1 MPSFLKRL
9 TRKRRRQFRHV
20 LIAVGVGLVFALIT
34 YFVQPFSSTQWR
46 LSDMLFVPREPSPNI
61 VIAAID
67 DETLAQYG
75 RWGEWPRTLHAQA
88 IENLTDAKAMAI
100 GYDVLFASE
109 TANDSILAQAME
121 DAGNVVIAVAGEQQI
136 NSPNPEVTF
145 QQVIHPAA
153 ILENASAATGH
164 VSVLIGDGGIVREI
178 PLVIMDAANESYP
191 ALMLSVLYTHFGQTV
206 PSDFTVD
213 DGAIRLLDRDVP
225 VDNTKSMRINYA
237 GPPGTY
243 TTISYA
249 DVIQDNFDPELVKF
263 KMVLVGMTATGEP
276 DSWVTPVSPQKMYGV
291 EIHANAMDTILNQLY
306 LVEAGNG
313 MTLLIVL
320 LMVGG
325 LGFALPFLNLRWG
338 ALLSILLFVA
348 YVLAVFFS
356 FDYGHILNILYP
368 LLAVPIVYVTVL
380 ICRITSVQADRRE
393 TRNIFGKYVSPQVA
407 REILNLAD
415 SDRLK
420 LGGVRREVT
429 VLFSDI
435 RGFTAMSEKM
445 SPEAVVDTLNHY
457 LGIII
462 DCILANGGMINK
474 FAGDSIMAIWN
485 APQDQPDHSMLA
497 VKAAVEAQQA
507 AANISIDA
515 DQPRVQFGIG
525 INTGPALAGSIGT
538 EGRAEYTV
546 IGDTVNLASRICS
559 GTPGGQIWIGPLT
572 YEQVKTIV
580 ESVELAPQSFK
591 GKAEPV
597 RVYQVLKLRNEEG
610 KEPSASTK

>member
-1 MPSFLKRL
+1 MPFFLKRL

-20 LIAVGVGLVFALIT
+20 LIALGIGVVFALIT
-34 YFVQPFSSTQWR
+34 YFVQPFSSIQWR
-46 LSDMLFVPREPSPNI
+46 LSDMLFVPRDPSPNI

-75 RWGEWPRTLHAQA
+75 RWGEWPRSLHAQA
-88 IENLTDAKAMAI
+88 IENLANAKAMAI

-109 TANDSILAQAME
+109 TANDSILAQAMA

-136 NSPNPEVTF
+136 SSPQPEVTF
-145 QQVIHPAA
+145 QNVIHPAA
-153 ILENASAATGH
+153 ILENVSAATGH

-178 PLVIMDAANESYP
+178 PLVIMDAADESYP
-191 ALMLSVLYTHFGQTV
+191 ALMLSVLYTHFGQTL
-206 PSDFTVD
+206 PSDFNVD
-213 DGAIRLLDRDVP
+213 DGVMQLLDRDVP

-249 DVIQDNFDPELVKF
+249 DIIQGTFDPELVKF

-276 DSWVTPVSPQKMYGV
+276 DSWVTPMSPQKMYGV
-291 EIHANAMDTILNQLY
+291 EIHANAMDTILNQRY

-313 MTLLIVL
+313 MTLLIVF
-320 LMVGG
+320 LMVGI

-338 ALLSILLFVA
+338 ALLGIVLFVGYA
-348 YVLAVFFS
+348 LAVFFS

-368 LLAVPIVYVTVL
+368 LLAVPIIYVTVL

-407 REILNLAD
+407 HEILNLAD
-415 SDRLK
+415 SDKLK
-420 LGGVRREVT
+420 LGGVSREVT
-429 VLFSDI
+429 VFFSDI

-445 SPEAVVDTLNHY
+445 SPEAVVDTLNRY

-485 APQDQPDHSMLA
+485 APQDQSDHSRLA

-507 AANISIDA
+507 AANL
-515 DQPRVQFGIG
+515 PCGENEPKVQFGIG
-525 INTGPALAGSIGT
+525 INTGFALAGSIGS

-559 GTPGGQIWIGPLT
+559 NTPGGQVWIGPQT

-580 ESVELAPQSFK
+580 EAVELEPQSFK
-591 GKAEPV
+591 GKSEPV
-597 RVYQVLKLRNEEG
+597 RVYQVLKLRSEEG
-610 KEPSASTK
+610 K

>member
-1 MPSFLKRL
+1 MPSFFKRL
-9 TRKRRRQFRHV
+9 TRKRRRQFSHV
-20 LIAVGVGLVFALIT
+20 LIALGIGVVFALIT
-34 YFVQPFSSTQWR
+34 YFVQPFSSIQYR
-46 LSDMLFVPREPSPNI
+46 LSDMLFVSRDPSPNI

-88 IENLTDAKAMAI
+88 IENLADAKAMAI

-121 DAGNVVIAVAGEQQI
+121 DAGNVVIAVAGQQQI
-136 NSPNPEVTF
+136 SSPPEVTF
-145 QQVIHPAA
+145 QNVIHPAA

-164 VSVLIGDGGIVREI
+164 VSVLIGEGGIVREL
-178 PLVIMDAANESYP
+178 PLVVMDEEGESYP
-191 ALMLSVLYTHFGQTV
+191 ALMLSVMYTHFGQTL
-206 PSDFTVD
+206 PSDFTADNGVMH
-213 DGAIRLLDRDVP
+213 LLDRDIP
-225 VDNTKSMRINYA
+225 VDNTKSIRINYA

-249 DVIQDNFDPELVKF
+249 DIIQGTFDQELVKF

-276 DSWVTPVSPQKMYGV
+276 DSYVTPISPQKMYGV

-306 LVEAGNG
+306 LVEASKR
-313 MTLLIVL
+313 MTLLIVF
-320 LMVGG
+320 LMVGI

-338 ALLSILLFVA
+338 ALLSILLFIGYA
-348 YVLAVFFS
+348 LAVFFS

-368 LLAVPIVYVTVL
+368 LLAVPIIYVTVL
-380 ICRITSVQADRRE
+380 ICRITSVQADRRD

-407 REILNLAD
+407 HEILNLAD

-420 LGGVRREVT
+420 LGGVQREVT
-429 VLFSDI
+429 VFFSDI

-445 SPEAVVDTLNHY
+445 SPEAVVDTLNRY

-485 APQDQPDHSMLA
+485 APQDQSDHARLA

-507 AANISIDA
+507 AAKLPVGA
-515 DQPRVQFGIG
+515 DDPKVQFGIG
-525 INTGPALAGSIGT
+525 INTGPALAGSIGS

-559 GTPGGQIWIGPLT
+559 GTPGGQVWIGSLT
-572 YEQVKTIV
+572 YEHVKALIDVEELEPQV
-580 ESVELAPQSFK
+580 FK

-597 RVYQVLKLRNEEG
+597 KVYQVLKLLGEEG
-610 KEPSASTK
+610 K

>member
-1 MPSFLKRL
+1 MPFFLKRL

-20 LIAVGVGLVFALIT
+20 LIALGIGVVFALIT
-34 YFVQPFSSTQWR
+34 YFVQPFSSIQWR
-46 LSDMLFVPREPSPNI
+46 LSDMLFVPRDPSPNI

-75 RWGEWPRTLHAQA
+75 RWGEWPRSLHAQA
-88 IENLTDAKAMAI
+88 IENLANAKAMAI

-109 TANDSILAQAME
+109 TANDSILAQAMA

-136 NSPNPEVTF
+136 SSPQPEVTF
-145 QQVIHPAA
+145 QNVIHPAA
-153 ILENASAATGH
+153 ILENVSAATGH

-178 PLVIMDAANESYP
+178 PLVIMDAADESYP
-191 ALMLSVLYTHFGQTV
+191 ALMLSVLYTHFGQTL
-206 PSDFTVD
+206 PSDFNVD
-213 DGAIRLLDRDVP
+213 DGVMQLLDRDVP

-249 DVIQDNFDPELVKF
+249 DIIQGTFDPELVKF
-263 KMVLVGMTATGEP
+263 KMILVGMTATGEP
-276 DSWVTPVSPQKMYGV
+276 DSWVTPMSPQKMYGV
-291 EIHANAMDTILNQLY
+291 EIHANAMDTILNQRY

-313 MTLLIVL
+313 MTLLIVF
-320 LMVGG
+320 LMVGI

-338 ALLSILLFVA
+338 ALLGIVLFVGYA
-348 YVLAVFFS
+348 LAVFFS

-368 LLAVPIVYVTVL
+368 LLAVPIIYVTVL

-407 REILNLAD
+407 HEILNLAD
-415 SDRLK
+415 SDKLK
-420 LGGVRREVT
+420 LGGVSREVT
-429 VLFSDI
+429 VFFSDI

-445 SPEAVVDTLNHY
+445 SPEAVVDTLNRY

-485 APQDQPDHSMLA
+485 APQDQSDHSRLA

-507 AANISIDA
+507 AANL
-515 DQPRVQFGIG
+515 PCGENEPKVQFGIG
-525 INTGPALAGSIGT
+525 INTGFALAGSIGS

-559 GTPGGQIWIGPLT
+559 NTPGGQVWIGPQT

-580 ESVELAPQSFK
+580 EAVELEPQSFK
-591 GKAEPV
+591 GKSEPV
-597 RVYQVLKLRNEEG
+597 RVYQVLKLRSEEG
-610 KEPSASTK
+610 K

>member
-20 LIAVGVGLVFALIT
+20 LIALGIGVVFALIT
-34 YFVQPFSSTQWR
+34 YFVQPFSSIQYR
-46 LSDMLFVPREPSPNI
+46 LSDMLFVPRAPSPNI

-75 RWGEWPRTLHAQA
+75 RVGEWPRSLHAQA
-88 IENLTDAKAMAI
+88 IENLADAKAMAI

-121 DAGNVVIAVAGEQQI
+121 DAGNVVIAIAGEQQI
-136 NSPNPEVTF
+136 SSPNSEMTF
-145 QQVIHPAA
+145 KSMTHPAEV
-153 ILENASAATGH
+153 LENASAATGQIH
-164 VSVLIGDGGIVREI
+164 VAMGGGGIVRKL
-178 PLVIMDAANESYP
+178 PLMVMDAANKSYP
-191 ALMLSVLYTHFGQTV
+191 ALALSVLYTHFGQTLPPAFDV
-206 PSDFTVD
+206 SGGTVQVLD
-213 DGAIRLLDRDVP
+213 DPFSRDVP
-225 VDNTKSMRINYA
+225 VDITESMRINYA

-249 DVIQDNFDPELVKF
+249 DVIQGTFDPELVKF
-263 KMVLVGMTATGEP
+263 KIVLVGMIATGDL
-276 DSWVTPVSPQKMYGV
+276 DSFVTPVSPQKMAGV
-291 EIHANAMDTILNQLY
+291 EIHANAIATILDQNY
-306 LVEAGNG
+306 LVEASKR
-313 MTLLIVL
+313 MTLLIVF
-320 LMVGG
+320 LMVGI
-325 LGFALPFLNLRWG
+325 LGFSLPFLNLRWG
-338 ALLSILLFVA
+338 ALLSILLFIGYA
-348 YVLAVFFS
+348 LAVFFS

-368 LLAVPIVYVTVL
+368 LMVVPLIYVTVL
-380 ICRITSVQADRRE
+380 ICRITSVQADRRD

-407 REILNLAD
+407 HEILNLANTD
-415 SDRLK
+415 NLK

-429 VLFSDI
+429 VFFSDI

-445 SPEAVVDTLNHY
+445 SPEAVVDTLNLY

-485 APQDQPDHSMLA
+485 APQDQSDHARLA

-507 AANISIDA
+507 AAKIPVGVD
-515 DQPRVQFGIG
+515 DPKVQFGIG
-525 INTGPALAGSIGT
+525 INTGPALAGSIGS

-559 GTPGGQIWIGPLT
+559 GTPGGQVWIGAQT
-572 YEQVKTIV
+572 YEQVKIV
-580 ESVELAPQSFK
+580 VEAIELQPQSFK
-591 GKAEPV
+591 GKSEPV
-597 RVYQVLKLRNEEG
+597 TVYQVLKLRGEEG
-610 KEPSASTK
+610 K

>member
-20 LIAVGVGLVFALIT
+20 LIALGIGVVFVLIV
-34 YFVQPFSSTQWR
+34 YFVQPFSSIQYR
-46 LSDMLFVPREPSPNI
+46 LSDMLFVPRDPSPNI

-75 RWGEWPRTLHAQA
+75 RWSEWPRTLHAQA
-88 IENLTDAKAMAI
+88 IENLANAKAKAI

-121 DAGNVVIAVAGEQQI
+121 DAGNVVIAVAGEHQI
-136 NSPNPEVTF
+136 SSPNPEVTF
-145 QQVIHPAA
+145 QNVIHPTAT
-153 ILENASAATGH
+153 LENASAATGH
-164 VSVLIGDGGIVREI
+164 VSVLIGGGGIVREI
-178 PLVIMDAANESYP
+178 PLVVKDAANESYP
-191 ALMLSVLYTHFGQTV
+191 ALMLSLLYTHFGQELPT
-206 PSDFTVD
+206 DFSVD
-213 DGAIRLLDRDVP
+213 DGTMHLLDRDIP
-225 VDNTKSMRINYA
+225 VDATKSMRINYA

-249 DVIQDNFDPELVKF
+249 DIIQGNFDPELVKF
-263 KMVLVGMTATGEP
+263 KIVLVGMTATGEP
-276 DSWVTPVSPQKMYGV
+276 DSYVTPISPLKMYGV

-306 LVEAGNG
+306 LVAVSKR
-313 MTLLIVL
+313 MTLLIMF
-320 LMVGG
+320 LMVGI

-338 ALLSILLFVA
+338 ALLSILLFVGYA
-348 YVLAVFFS
+348 LAVFFS
-356 FDYGHILNILYP
+356 FDSGHILNILYP
-368 LLAVPIVYVTVL
+368 LMAIPLIYVTVL
-380 ICRITSVQADRRE
+380 VCRITSVQADRRD

-407 REILNLAD
+407 HEILNLAD
-415 SDRLK
+415 NDNLK

-445 SPEAVVDTLNHY
+445 SPEAVVDMLNRY

-474 FAGDSIMAIWN
+474 FAGDSIMAIWS
-485 APQDQPDHSMLA
+485 APQDQADHSRLA

-507 AANISIDA
+507 AAKLPVGA
-515 DQPRVQFGIG
+515 DEPRVQFGIG
-525 INTGPALAGSIGT
+525 INTGPALAGSIGS

-559 GTPGGQIWIGPLT
+559 GTPGGQIWIGSLT
-572 YEQVKTIV
+572 YEQVKALVDV
-580 ESVELAPQSFK
+580 EELEPQVFK

-597 RVYQVLKLRNEEG
+597 KVYQVLKLRSEEG
-610 KEPSASTK
+610 K

>member
-1 MPSFLKRL
+1 MKRL

-20 LIAVGVGLVFALIT
+20 LIALGIGVAFALIT
-34 YFVQPFSSTQWR
+34 YFVQPFSSIQWR
-46 LSDMLFVPREPSPNI
+46 LSDMLFVPRDPSPNI

-75 RWGEWPRTLHAQA
+75 RWGEWPRSLHAQA
-88 IENLTDAKAMAI
+88 IENLANAKAMAI

-109 TANDSILAQAME
+109 TANDSILAQAMT

-136 NSPNPEVTF
+136 SLPTHEITF
-145 QQVIHPAA
+145 QNVIRPAA
-153 ILENASAATGH
+153 ALENASAATGH
-164 VSVLIGDGGIVREI
+164 VSVLIGEGGIVREI

-191 ALMLSVLYTHFGQTV
+191 ALMLSVMYTHFGQTL
-206 PSDFTVD
+206 PSDFTTD
-213 DGAIRLLDRDVP
+213 DGVMHLLDRDIP
-225 VDNTKSMRINYA
+225 VDNTKSIRINYA

-249 DVIQDNFDPELVKF
+249 DIIQGTFDPELVKF

-276 DSWVTPVSPQKMYGV
+276 DSYVTPISPQKMYGV

-306 LVEAGNG
+306 LVEASKR
-313 MTLLIVL
+313 MTLLIVF
-320 LMVGG
+320 LMVGI
-325 LGFALPFLNLRWG
+325 LGFAMPFLNLRWG
-338 ALLSILLFVA
+338 ALLSSLLFIGYA
-348 YVLAVFFS
+348 LAVFFS

-368 LLAVPIVYVTVL
+368 LLAVPIIYVTVL
-380 ICRITSVQADRRE
+380 ICRITSVQADRRD

-407 REILNLAD
+407 HEILNLAD
-415 SDRLK
+415 TDRLK
-420 LGGVRREVT
+420 LGGVQREVT
-429 VLFSDI
+429 VFFSDI

-445 SPEAVVDTLNHY
+445 SPEAVVDTLNRY

-485 APQDQPDHSMLA
+485 APQDQSDHSRLA
-497 VKAAVEAQQA
+497 VKAAIEAQQA
-507 AANISIDA
+507 AAKIPVGA
-515 DQPRVQFGIG
+515 DDPKVQFGIG
-525 INTGPALAGSIGT
+525 INTGPALAGSIGS

-559 GTPGGQIWIGPLT
+559 GTPGGQVRIGPQT
-572 YEQVKTIV
+572 YEQVKALIDV
-580 ESVELAPQSFK
+580 EELEPQVFK

-597 RVYQVLKLRNEEG
+597 KVYHVLKLLGEEG
-610 KEPSASTK
+610 K

>member
-1 MPSFLKRL
+1 M
-9 TRKRRRQFRHV
+9 
-20 LIAVGVGLVFALIT
+20 LIACGIGVVFALIT
-34 YFVQPFSSTQWR
+34 YFVQPFSSIQYR
-46 LSDMLFVPREPSPNI
+46 LSDMLFVTRNSSPNI

-67 DETLAQYG
+67 DETLVQYG

-121 DAGNVVIAVAGEQQI
+121 DAGNVVIAVAGQQQI
-136 NSPNPEVTF
+136 SSPQPEVTF
-145 QQVIHPAA
+145 QNVIHPAA

-164 VSVLIGDGGIVREI
+164 VSVLIGEGGIVREL
-178 PLVIMDAANESYP
+178 PLVVMDAEGESYP
-191 ALMLSVLYTHFGQTV
+191 ALMLSVLYTHFGQELPT
-206 PSDFTVD
+206 DFSAD
-213 DGAIRLLDRDVP
+213 DGTMHLLDRDIP

-249 DVIQDNFDPELVKF
+249 DIIQGTFDPELVKF

-276 DSWVTPVSPQKMYGV
+276 DSYVTPISPQKMYGV

-306 LVEAGNG
+306 LVEASKRV
-313 MTLLIVL
+313 TLLIVF
-320 LMVGG
+320 LMVGI
-325 LGFALPFLNLRWG
+325 LGFALPCLNLRWG
-338 ALLSILLFVA
+338 ALLSILLFVGYA
-348 YVLAVFFS
+348 LAVFFS

-368 LLAVPIVYVTVL
+368 LMAVPLIYVTVL
-380 ICRITSVQADRRE
+380 ICRITSVQADRRD

-407 REILNLAD
+407 HEILNLAD
-415 SDRLK
+415 TDRLK
-420 LGGVRREVT
+420 LGGVQREVT
-429 VLFSDI
+429 VFFSDI

-445 SPEAVVDTLNHY
+445 SPEAVVDTLNRY

-485 APQDQPDHSMLA
+485 APEDQAEHCRLA
-497 VKAAVEAQQA
+497 VKAAIEAQQA
-507 AANISIDA
+507 AAKLSVGA
-515 DQPRVQFGIG
+515 DEPKVQFGIG
-525 INTGPALAGSIGT
+525 INTGPALAGSIGS

-546 IGDTVNLASRICS
+546 IGDTVNLASRICAN
-559 GTPGGQIWIGPLT
+559 TPGGQVRIGPQT
-572 YEQVKTIV
+572 YEQVKALIDV
-580 ESVELAPQSFK
+580 EELEPQVFK

-597 RVYQVLKLRNEEG
+597 KVYHVLKLLGEES
-610 KEPSASTK
+610 K

>member
-1 MPSFLKRL
+1 MPFFLKRL

-20 LIAVGVGLVFALIT
+20 LIALGIGVVFALIT
-34 YFVQPFSSTQWR
+34 YFVQPFSSIQWR
-46 LSDMLFVPREPSPNI
+46 LSDMLFVPRDPSPNI

-75 RWGEWPRTLHAQA
+75 RWGEWPRSLHAQA
-88 IENLTDAKAMAI
+88 IENLANAKAMAI

-109 TANDSILAQAME
+109 TANDSILAQAMA

-136 NSPNPEVTF
+136 SSPQPEVTF
-145 QQVIHPAA
+145 QNVIHPAA
-153 ILENASAATGH
+153 ILENVSAATGH

-178 PLVIMDAANESYP
+178 PLVIMDAADESYP
-191 ALMLSVLYTHFGQTV
+191 ALMLSVLYTHFGQTL
-206 PSDFTVD
+206 PSDFNVD
-213 DGAIRLLDRDVP
+213 DGVMQLLDRDVP
-225 VDNTKSMRINYA
+225 MDNTKSMRINYA

-249 DVIQDNFDPELVKF
+249 DIIQGTFDPELVKF
-263 KMVLVGMTATGEP
+263 KMILVGMTATGEP
-276 DSWVTPVSPQKMYGV
+276 DSWVTPMSPQKMYGV
-291 EIHANAMDTILNQLY
+291 EIHANAMDTILNQRY

-313 MTLLIVL
+313 MTLLIVF
-320 LMVGG
+320 LMVGI

-338 ALLSILLFVA
+338 ALLGIVLFVGYA
-348 YVLAVFFS
+348 LAVFFS

-368 LLAVPIVYVTVL
+368 LLAVPIIYVTVL

-407 REILNLAD
+407 HEILNLAD
-415 SDRLK
+415 SDKLK
-420 LGGVRREVT
+420 LGGVSREVT
-429 VLFSDI
+429 VFFSDI

-445 SPEAVVDTLNHY
+445 SPEAVVDTLNRY

-485 APQDQPDHSMLA
+485 APQDQSDHSRLA

-507 AANISIDA
+507 AANL
-515 DQPRVQFGIG
+515 PCGENEPKVQFGIG
-525 INTGPALAGSIGT
+525 INTGFALAGSIGS

-559 GTPGGQIWIGPLT
+559 NTPGGQVWIGPQT

-580 ESVELAPQSFK
+580 EAVELEPQSFK
-591 GKAEPV
+591 GKSEPV
-597 RVYQVLKLRNEEG
+597 RVYQVLKLRSEEG
-610 KEPSASTK
+610 K

>member
-1 MPSFLKRL
+1 MSSLFNRL

-20 LIAVGVGLVFALIT
+20 LIALVVGIVFALIT
-34 YFVQPFSSTQWR
+34 YFVQPFSSIEYR
-46 LSDMLFVPREPSPNI
+46 LGDLLFVPREPNDNI

-88 IENLTDAKAMAI
+88 IENLADAKAKAI
-100 GYDVLFASE
+100 VYDVLFASS
-109 TANDSILAQAME
+109 TANDSILAQAIA
-121 DAGNVVIAVAGEQQI
+121 DAGNVVIAVAGEQPI
-136 NSPNPEVTF
+136 VSPNPELTF
-145 QQVIHPAA
+145 QDVIHPTVL
-153 ILENASAATGH
+153 LENVSAATGH
-164 VSVLIGDGGIVREI
+164 VSVLIGEGGIVREL
-178 PLVIMDAANESYP
+178 PLVIMNAANESFP
-191 ALMLSVLYTHFGQTV
+191 ALTVSALYTHFGQNL
-206 PSDFTVD
+206 SMDFGVTGGKMHVLAD
-213 DGAIRLLDRDVP
+213 PFDRYVP
-225 VDNTKSMRINYA
+225 VDDMKSMRINYA

-243 TTISYA
+243 TMISYA
-249 DVIQDNFDPELVKF
+249 DIIQGNFDPELVKF
-263 KMVLVGMTATGEP
+263 KTVLVGMTATGEP
-276 DSWVTPVSPQKMYGV
+276 DSYVTPISPLKMYGV
-291 EIHANAMDTILNQLY
+291 EIHANAMATIFDESY
-306 LVEAGNG
+306 LVEASKR
-313 MTLLIVL
+313 MTLLIVF
-320 LMVGG
+320 LMIGI

-338 ALLSILLFVA
+338 ALLSVLLFVA
-348 YVLAVFFS
+348 YALAVFFS

-368 LLAVPIVYVTVL
+368 LLVVPIIYVTVL

-407 REILNLAD
+407 HEILHMAD
-415 SDRLK
+415 SDQLK

-429 VLFSDI
+429 VFFSDI

-445 SPEAVVDTLNHY
+445 SPEAVVDTLNRY

-485 APQDQPDHSMLA
+485 APEDQPDHSLLA
-497 VKAAVEAQQA
+497 VKAALEAQQA
-507 AANISIDA
+507 AAKLPVGA
-515 DQPRVQFGIG
+515 DEPKVQFGIG

-559 GTPGGQIWIGPLT
+559 GTPGGQVWIGSLT
-572 YEQVKTIV
+572 YEQVKTV
-580 ESVELAPQSFK
+580 AETVELPPQSFK

-597 RVYQVLKLRNEEG
+597 KVYQVVKLLGEEG
-610 KEPSASTK
+610 K

>member
-1 MPSFLKRL
+1 
-9 TRKRRRQFRHV
+9 V
-20 LIAVGVGLVFALIT
+20 LIALGIGVAFALIT
-34 YFVQPFSSTQWR
+34 FFVQPFSSIQYR
-46 LSDMLFVPREPSPNI
+46 LSDMLFVPRNPSPNI

-88 IENLTDAKAMAI
+88 IENLDNAKAMAI

-109 TANDSILAQAME
+109 TANDSILAQAMA
-121 DAGNVVIAVAGEQQI
+121 DAGNVVIAVAGQQQI
-136 NSPNPEVTF
+136 SSPQPGVTF
-145 QQVIHPAA
+145 QNVIRPAA

-164 VSVLIGDGGIVREI
+164 VSVLIGEGGIVREL
-178 PLVIMDAANESYP
+178 PLVIMDAEGESYP
-191 ALMLSVLYTHFGQTV
+191 ALMLSVMYTHFGQTL
-206 PSDFTVD
+206 PSDFAAD
-213 DGAIRLLDRDVP
+213 DGVMHLLDRDIP
-225 VDNTKSMRINYA
+225 VDNTKSIRINYA

-249 DVIQDNFDPELVKF
+249 DIIQGTFDPELVKF

-276 DSWVTPVSPQKMYGV
+276 DSYVTPISPQKMYGV
-291 EIHANAMDTILNQLY
+291 EIHANAMDTILNQFY
-306 LVEAGNG
+306 LVEASKR
-313 MTLLIVL
+313 MTLLTVF
-320 LMVGG
+320 LMVGI

-338 ALLSILLFVA
+338 ALLSILLFVGYA
-348 YVLAVFFS
+348 LAVFFS

-368 LLAVPIVYVTVL
+368 LLAVPIVYVTAL
-380 ICRITSVQADRRE
+380 ICRITSVQAEKRE

-420 LGGVRREVT
+420 LGGVNREVT

-445 SPEAVVDTLNHY
+445 SPETVVDTLNRY

-485 APQDQPDHSMLA
+485 APEDQSEHCRLA
-497 VKAAVEAQQA
+497 VKAALEAQQEA
-507 AANISIDA
+507 AKLPVGA
-515 DQPRVQFGIG
+515 DEPKVQFGIG
-525 INTGPALAGSIGT
+525 INTGPALAGSIGS

-559 GTPGGQIWIGPLT
+559 GTPGGQVWIGPQT
-572 YEQVKTIV
+572 YEQVKAAV
-580 ESVELAPQSFK
+580 ETVELEPQSFK
-591 GKAEPV
+591 GKAERV
-597 RVYQVLKLRNEEG
+597 KVYQVVKLLGEEG
-610 KEPSASTK
+610 K

>member
-1 MPSFLKRL
+1 
-9 TRKRRRQFRHV
+9 V
-20 LIAVGVGLVFALIT
+20 LIACGIGLVFALIT
-34 YFVQPFSSTQWR
+34 YFVQPFSSIQYR
-46 LSDMLFVPREPSPNI
+46 LSDMLFVTRDPSPNI

-75 RWGEWPRTLHAQA
+75 RWAEWPRTLHAQA
-88 IENLTDAKAMAI
+88 IENLANAKAMAI

-121 DAGNVVIAVAGEQQI
+121 DAGNVVIAVAGQQQI
-136 NSPNPEVTF
+136 SSPQPEVTF
-145 QQVIHPAA
+145 QNVIHPAA

-164 VSVLIGDGGIVREI
+164 VSVLIGEGGIVREL
-178 PLVIMDAANESYP
+178 PLVVMDAEGESYP
-191 ALMLSVLYTHFGQTV
+191 ALMLSVMYTHFGQTL
-206 PSDFTVD
+206 PSDFTAD
-213 DGAIRLLDRDVP
+213 DGVMHLLDRDIP
-225 VDNTKSMRINYA
+225 VDNTKSIRINYA

-249 DVIQDNFDPELVKF
+249 DIIQGTFDPELVKF

-276 DSWVTPVSPQKMYGV
+276 DSYVTPISPQKMYGV

-306 LVEAGNG
+306 LVEASKR
-313 MTLLIVL
+313 MTLLIMF
-320 LMVGG
+320 LMVGI

-338 ALLSILLFVA
+338 ALLSILLFVGYA
-348 YVLAVFFS
+348 LAVFFS

-368 LLAVPIVYVTVL
+368 LLAVPIIYVTVL
-380 ICRITSVQADRRE
+380 ICRITSVQADRRD

-407 REILNLAD
+407 HEILNLAD
-415 SDRLK
+415 SDKLK
-420 LGGVRREVT
+420 LGGVSREVT

-445 SPEAVVDTLNHY
+445 SPEAVVDTLNRY

-485 APQDQPDHSMLA
+485 APQDQADHARLA

-507 AANISIDA
+507 AAKIPVGA
-515 DQPRVQFGIG
+515 DDPKVQFGIG
-525 INTGPALAGSIGT
+525 INTGPALAGSIGS

-546 IGDTVNLASRICS
+546 IGDTVNLASRICAS
-559 GTPGGQIWIGPLT
+559 TPGGQVWIGAQT
-572 YEQVKTIV
+572 YEQVKTLIEV
-580 ESVELAPQSFK
+580 EELEPQVFK

-597 RVYQVLKLRNEEG
+597 KVYHVLKLLGEEG
-610 KEPSASTK
+610 K

>member
-1 MPSFLKRL
+1 
-9 TRKRRRQFRHV
+9 V
-20 LIAVGVGLVFALIT
+20 LIALGIGVVFALIT
-34 YFVQPFSSTQWR
+34 YFVQPFSSIQWR

-75 RWGEWPRTLHAQA
+75 RWGEWPRSLHAQA
-88 IENLTDAKAMAI
+88 IENLANAKAMAI

-109 TANDSILAQAME
+109 TANDSILAQAMA

-145 QQVIHPAA
+145 QNVIHPAA
-153 ILENASAATGH
+153 VLENVSAATGH

-191 ALMLSVLYTHFGQTV
+191 ALMLSVMYTHFGQTL
-206 PSDFTVD
+206 PTDFNVD
-213 DGAIRLLDRDVP
+213 GGVMHLLDRDIP

-249 DVIQDNFDPELVKF
+249 DIIQGTFDPELVKF
-263 KMVLVGMTATGEP
+263 KMILVGMTATGEP
-276 DSWVTPVSPQKMYGV
+276 DSWVTPVSPEKMYGV

-306 LVEAGNG
+306 LVEASKR

-320 LMVGG
+320 LLVGI

-338 ALLSILLFVA
+338 ALLSIVLFVGYA
-348 YVLAVFFS
+348 LAVFFS

-368 LLAVPIVYVTVL
+368 LLAVPLIYVTVL

-393 TRNIFGKYVSPQVA
+393 TKDVFGKYVSPQVA
-407 REILNLAD
+407 HEILNLAD

-445 SPEAVVDTLNHY
+445 SPEAVVDTLNRY

-485 APQDQPDHSMLA
+485 APQDQPDHSRLA

-507 AANISIDA
+507 AANL
-515 DQPRVQFGIG
+515 PCGENEPKVQFGIG
-525 INTGPALAGSIGT
+525 INTGFALAGSIGT

-559 GTPGGQIWIGPLT
+559 NTPGGQVWIGPQT

-597 RVYQVLKLRNEEG
+597 IVYRVLKLHGEEG

>member
-1 MPSFLKRL
+1 MSSFLKRL

-20 LIAVGVGLVFALIT
+20 LIACGIGLVFALIT
-34 YFVQPFSSTQWR
+34 YFVQPFSSIQYR
-46 LSDMLFVPREPSPNI
+46 LSDMLFVTRDPSPNI

-75 RWGEWPRTLHAQA
+75 RWAEWPRTLHAQA
-88 IENLTDAKAMAI
+88 IENLANAKAMAI

-121 DAGNVVIAVAGEQQI
+121 DAGNVVIAVAGQQQI
-136 NSPNPEVTF
+136 SSPQPEVTF
-145 QQVIHPAA
+145 QNVIHPAA

-164 VSVLIGDGGIVREI
+164 VSVLIGEGGIVREL
-178 PLVIMDAANESYP
+178 PLVVMDAEGESYP
-191 ALMLSVLYTHFGQTV
+191 ALMLSVMYTHFGQTL
-206 PSDFTVD
+206 PSDFTAD
-213 DGAIRLLDRDVP
+213 DGVMHLLDRDIP
-225 VDNTKSMRINYA
+225 VDNTKSIRINYA

-249 DVIQDNFDPELVKF
+249 DIIQGTFDPELVKF

-276 DSWVTPVSPQKMYGV
+276 DSYVTPISPQKMYGV

-306 LVEAGNG
+306 LVEASKR
-313 MTLLIVL
+313 MTLLIMF
-320 LMVGG
+320 LMVGI

-338 ALLSILLFVA
+338 ALLSILLFVGYA
-348 YVLAVFFS
+348 LAVFFS

-368 LLAVPIVYVTVL
+368 LLAVPIIYVTVL
-380 ICRITSVQADRRE
+380 ICRITSVQADRRD

-407 REILNLAD
+407 HEILNLAD
-415 SDRLK
+415 SDKLK
-420 LGGVRREVT
+420 LGGVSREVT

-445 SPEAVVDTLNHY
+445 SPEAVVDTLNRY

-485 APQDQPDHSMLA
+485 APQDQADHARLA

-507 AANISIDA
+507 AAKIPVGA
-515 DQPRVQFGIG
+515 DDPKVQFGIG
-525 INTGPALAGSIGT
+525 INTGPALAGSIGS

-546 IGDTVNLASRICS
+546 IGDTVNLASRICAS
-559 GTPGGQIWIGPLT
+559 TPGGQVWIGAQT
-572 YEQVKTIV
+572 YEQVKTLIEV
-580 ESVELAPQSFK
+580 EELEPQVFK

-597 RVYQVLKLRNEEG
+597 KVYHVLKLLGEEG
-610 KEPSASTK
+610 K

>member
-20 LIAVGVGLVFALIT
+20 LIALGIGVVFALIT
-34 YFVQPFSSTQWR
+34 YFVQPFSSIQYR
-46 LSDMLFVPREPSPNI
+46 LSDMLFVPRDPSPNI

-88 IENLTDAKAMAI
+88 IENLDNAKAMAI

-109 TANDSILAQAME
+109 TANDSILAQAIE
-121 DAGNVVIAVAGEQQI
+121 DAGNVVIAVAGQQQI
-136 NSPNPEVTF
+136 SSPNPEVTF
-145 QQVIHPAA
+145 QNVIHPAA

-164 VSVLIGDGGIVREI
+164 VSVLIGEGGIVREL
-178 PLVIMDAANESYP
+178 PLVVMDAEGENYP
-191 ALMLSVLYTHFGQTV
+191 ALMLSVMYTHFGQTL
-206 PSDFTVD
+206 PSDFATD
-213 DGAIRLLDRDVP
+213 DGVMHLLDRDIP
-225 VDNTKSMRINYA
+225 VDNTKSVRINYA

-249 DVIQDNFDPELVKF
+249 DIIQGTFDPELVKF

-276 DSWVTPVSPQKMYGV
+276 DSYVTPISPQKMYGV

-306 LVEAGNG
+306 LVEASKR
-313 MTLLIVL
+313 MTLLTVFL
-320 LMVGG
+320 LVGI

-338 ALLSILLFVA
+338 ALLSILLFIGYA
-348 YVLAVFFS
+348 LAVFFS
-356 FDYGHILNILYP
+356 FDYGHILNTLYP
-368 LLAVPIVYVTVL
+368 LLAVPIIYVTAL
-380 ICRITSVQADRRE
+380 ICRITSVQAEKRE

-415 SDRLK
+415 TDRLK
-420 LGGVRREVT
+420 LGGVNREVT

-445 SPEAVVDTLNHY
+445 SPEAVVDTLNRY

-485 APQDQPDHSMLA
+485 APEDQSEHCRLA
-497 VKAAVEAQQA
+497 VKAALEAQQEA
-507 AANISIDA
+507 AKLPVGA
-515 DQPRVQFGIG
+515 DEPKVQFGIG
-525 INTGPALAGSIGT
+525 INTGPALAGSIGS

-559 GTPGGQIWIGPLT
+559 GTPGGQVWIGPLT
-572 YEQVKTIV
+572 YEQVKTVV
-580 ESVELAPQSFK
+580 ETIELEPQSFK
-591 GKAEPV
+591 GKSEPV
-597 RVYQVLKLRNEEG
+597 TVYQVLKLR
-610 KEPSASTK
+610 S